1 MLIGRDKVVRLYGPE
16 GFIEQV
22 YHKLA
27 AYRWNLVDRYA
38 AELVCVARS

>member
-1 MLIGRDKVVRLYGPE
+1 VLIGRDKVVRLYGPE

-27 AYRWNLVDRYA
+27 AAGTSLTATRPSSSL
-38 AELVCVARS
+38 S

>member
-1 MLIGRDKVVRLYGPE
+1 VLIGRDKVVRLYGPE